1 VLQGGAREGS
11 SSRPQA
17 QTSPRADPPVDGEIH
32 PELIPVVFFFLLVS
46 NPSLSCFCG
55 SIGISFCSGGTSV
68 CRHRG
73 GATKSESPSLRSF
86 NCGFILSDSFRLVC
100 SSSPRNINLANPL
113 LLFVFLVKEIGFN
126 PTRMPHFE
134 SGSSSLIHL
143 LLCTNQH

>member
-73 GATKSESPSLRSF
+73 GQPNPNLRLF
-86 NCGFILSDSFRLVC
+86 GHLIVDLFYPIRLDCCV
-100 SSSPRNINLANPL
+100 L
-113 LLFVFLVKEIGFN
+113 LHLVTSI
-126 PTRMPHFE
+126 
-134 SGSSSLIHL
+134 
-143 LLCTNQH
+143 